1 MKLINFNEGF
11 NALIKVKFLL
21 VQTILFYIFIQN
33 FKFYNKMD
41 AVIVLAIMV
50 VGIIVGYI
58 YNNKKKFIKFSEKL
72 TNWTIYLLLFLLG
85 VGIGANKKIINNL
98 DTIGYNALILT
109 IGAVL
114 GSIICALI
122 VYKLFFKSK

>member
-1 MKLINFNEGF
+1 
-11 NALIKVKFLL
+11 
-21 VQTILFYIFIQN
+21 
-33 FKFYNKMD
+33 MD
-41 AVIVLAIMV
+41 AVIVLTIMI

-58 YNNKKKFIKFSEKL
+58 YNNKEKFIKFSEKL

-85 VGIGANKKIINNL
+85 VGIGANDKIINNL